1 MLKIISAMVMLLGA
15 LGFNA
20 QAAYAESND
29 NLAGKRILIAYYS
42 LSGNTREV
50 AEAIQKELGGD
61 MFEIETTEA
70 YPDIYKELTEQ
81 AKREISAGYKPAL
94 KKNVENLEKYDIVF
108 IGSPIWWGTIAPAVS
123 SFLAANDLS
132 GKTVIPFVTHSGG
145 GVQNSFIDLQRQ
157 CHGCMVNENGWVG
170 HKNRTFGIAG
180 WLKELGFKE

>member
-1 MLKIISAMVMLLGA
+1 MLKLISAMVMLLGA
-15 LGFNA
+15 LSFNA

-42 LSGNTREV
+42 LSGNTQEV

-61 MFEIETTEA
+61 LFEIETAEA

-94 KKNVENLEKYDIVF
+94 KKNVENPAQYDIVF

-123 SFLAANDLS
+123 SFLAANDFA
-132 GKTVIPFVTHSGG
+132 GKTVIPFVTHGGG
-145 GVQNSFIDLQRQ
+145 GVQNSVVDLQRQ
-157 CHGCMVNENGWVG
+157 CQGCMVNENGWVG
-170 HKNRTFGIAG
+170 HGNRTFGIAG

>member
-1 MLKIISAMVMLLGA
+1 MLKLISVIVFVTGILMGS
-15 LGFNA
+15 A
-20 QAAYAESND
+20 QTAQAESNND
-29 NLAGKRILIAYYS
+29 WANKKILIAYYS

-50 AEAIQKELGGD
+50 AEAVQKEVGGD
-61 MFEIETTEA
+61 IFEIETAEA

-94 KKNVENLEKYDIVF
+94 KKNVENFEKYDIVF

-123 SFLAANDLS
+123 SFLAANDFN

-157 CHGCMVNENGWVG
+157 CHGCIVNENGWVG
-170 HKNRTFGIAG
+170 HKNRTFGIEG
-180 WLKELGFKE
+180 WLKDLDFKK